1 MKKTLVALAVAAV
14 AATSA
19 NAAVV
24 YDQDGSKVEVGG
36 SLRLLLTKNSGERGD
51 LKNKGSRVVIKGSQ
65 DLGNGLSALGNV
77 EVRFEGNKGDDFG
90 DIETKRLFAG
100 FKQDGVGQLTFGRQL
115 TNADDLGLSD
125 YTYDL
130 GGVNQ
135 TTTSGRKVAK
145 FTSAEW
151 NGFKFG
157 LDYIFD
163 NSAKQDSAQNRGW
176 GASVFYTA
184 DLGSDITYN
193 FSGGFTQDKY
203 KKQTISEATT
213 INIPNAAGDIVTVPG
228 SIRTSVPDHKENAFI
243 VSSELVTGP
252 FAISV
257 DYSQRKSTN
266 DVNLIK
272 YRAFSDTVSVA
283 NFNKITEIGLGMK
296 YSYLENASVYG
307 EYIWGQGK
315 LAKVAADVAD
325 KANLRAWIL
334 GTDYKLHK
342 NVVTYLEGG
351 SFKYKYASNKNT
363 DNYAGVGLRVYF

>member
-65 DLGNGLSALGNV
+65 DLGNGLSALANV
-77 EVRFEGNKGDDFG
+77 EVRFEGKKNKDDPSDDFG

-125 YTYDL
+125 YTYNL

-163 NSAKQDSAQNRGW
+163 NDAKQDSAQNRGW

-184 DLGSDITYN
+184 DLGSDMTYN

-203 KKQTISEATT
+203 ETAT
-213 INIPNAAGDIVTVPG
+213 VEK
-228 SIRTSVPDHKENAFI
+228 HKENAFI

-266 DVNLIK
+266 DANVIK

>member
-77 EVRFEGNKGDDFG
+77 EVRFEGNKDGDFG

-125 YTYDL
+125 YTYNL

-163 NSAKQDSAQNRGW
+163 NNEKQDGDLNRGW
-176 GASVFYTA
+176 GASLFYTA
-184 DLGSDITYN
+184 DLGSDMTYK

-203 KKQTISEATT
+203 ETATVQKHKQ
-213 INIPNAAGDIVTVPG
+213 
-228 SIRTSVPDHKENAFI
+228 NAFI

-283 NFNKITEIGLGMK
+283 TFNKVREIGLGLK
-296 YSYLENASVYG
+296 YNYLENASVYG
-307 EYIWGQGK
+307 EYIWGKATQ
-315 LAKVAADVAD
+315 ANVDD
-325 KANLRAWIL
+325 SANLRAWIL

-351 SFKYKYASNKNT
+351 SFKYKQTGNKNT